1 MTDLLDLTTEIVAAH
16 VSRNEIEGSD
26 IPGLIRSVYTAL
38 AKASVPEEPAKAA
51 EPAVPI
57 KRSVFDDHVVCLAC
71 GKSFRTLKRH
81 LQTDHRLTLDEY
93 RARFGLPDDHPVIA
107 SEFAAIRARIARSIG
122 LGRATGRRTPKKA

>member
-26 IPGLIRSVYTAL
+26 IPALIRSVHSAL

-57 KRSVFDDHVVCLAC
+57 KRSVFDDHIVCLAC
-71 GKSFRTLKRH
+71 GKNFRTLKRH
-81 LQTDHRLTLDEY
+81 LQTDHDLTIDEY
-93 RARFGLPDDHPVIA
+93 RARFGLPHDYPVIA
-107 SEFAAIRARIARSIG
+107 PEFAEIRARIARSIG
-122 LGRATGRRTPKKA
+122 LGRATGRRTRKKA